1 MSVSIKKEDLET
13 LARAVCYAR
22 TVTPN
27 DYSSTSRLLDDA
39 RRIIRELNHKQQVIT
54 QEQTKKI
61 MELRKNDEKARL
73 AHREAGRRYYQKHKK
88 KTEKKNVKVTKI

>member
-1 MSVSIKKEDLET
+1 MSVLIKKKELET

-22 TVTPN
+22 STTPN
-27 DYSSTSRLLDDA
+27 DDSSTSRLLDDA
-39 RRIIRELNHKQQVIT
+39 RRIIRELNCRQEEIT
-54 QEQTKKI
+54 QKQTKRI

-88 KTEKKNVKVTKI
+88 KTEK

>member
-1 MSVSIKKEDLET
+1 MCVSIKKEELET

-27 DYSSTSRLLDDA
+27 DHSSTSRMLDDA

-61 MELRKNDEKARL
+61 MELRRTDEKARL
-73 AHREAGRRYYQKHKK
+73 AHREACRRYYQKHIK
-88 KTEKKNVKVTKI
+88 KTDK

>member
-1 MSVSIKKEDLET
+1 MSVLIKKKELET

-22 TVTPN
+22 SVTPS
-27 DYSSTSRLLDDA
+27 DGSTTSQLLDDA
-39 RRIIRELNHKQQVIT
+39 RRITRDLHHRQQVIT
-54 QEQTKKI
+54 QKQTKHI

-88 KTEKKNVKVTKI
+88 KTEKQNVELTKI